1 MLSLQAISRRFD
13 TYISI
18 TGASR
23 TDKGVHAQSQTI
35 HFNVPYKVNKV
46 MQSDENDVFTYIHAY
61 IHTCIHTYMHAYIHK
76 LMHTYVHVC
85 MYVCMYT

>member
-61 IHTCIHTYMHAYIHK
+61 IHTC
-76 LMHTYVHVC
+76 MHTYTNSCIHMYMYVC
-85 MYVCMYT
+85 MYVCIHNSK